1 MLQNTISQ
9 PNRSNI
15 YPIIGI
21 DLKLIFVL
29 CGMVTWPAHETPR
42 RSRQVFA
49 LCTIWTINFKYH
61 VKLFAGPSTNAY
73 ATFLRYLKTW
83 LIMFNSMVNCKA
95 IAFFT
100 FLSSSILYLYVV
112 CRHGGA
118 FIRQMWWALKW
129 NDIDKESFFSNYSDF
144 FCRIPCFMRI
154 VLILLT
160 MVGGTIIHLTI
171 KFIFC
176 LFIFMTKMNWK
187 YCKVNH
193 EEFSHCINDNVTTF
207 K

>member
-1 MLQNTISQ
+1 M
-9 PNRSNI
+9 
-15 YPIIGI
+15 
-21 DLKLIFVL
+21 L

-73 ATFLRYLKTW
+73 ATFLPYLKTW

-95 IAFFT
+95 ITFFT

-112 CRHGGA
+112 CRHGRA

-129 NDIDKESFFSNYSDF
+129 NYIDKERFFSNYCNF
-144 FCRIPCFMRI
+144 FCRIPVALCE
-154 VLILLT
+154 LYWL
-160 MVGGTIIHLTI
+160 
-171 KFIFC
+171 
-176 LFIFMTKMNWK
+176 
-187 YCKVNH
+187 YCWSWVAL
-193 EEFSHCINDNVTTF
+193 S
-207 K
+207 